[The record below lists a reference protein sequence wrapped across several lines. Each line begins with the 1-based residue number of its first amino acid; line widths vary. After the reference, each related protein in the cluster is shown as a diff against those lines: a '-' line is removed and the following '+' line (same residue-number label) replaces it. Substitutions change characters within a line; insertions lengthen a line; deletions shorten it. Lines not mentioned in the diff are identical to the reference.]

1 MSLLRVARNIGS
13 GYAGAGVNGLVL
25 LLLTP
30 LVVRHLGQAQYG
42 VWVLVTAIGSYLGFL
57 NAGSGAAAV
66 RAVARLAGT
75 GRIGEAS
82 QEVGSIFRIYLAV
95 GIVAGCALAVLSVT
109 TLDFFHVPAA
119 DQPEARALLIL
130 IALNFVVS
138 FPFGVTRSVLAGLH
152 RFDVLNG
159 VEIAWALLR
168 LGATAAFLTSG
179 YGLVAVGAVQ
189 LAASIGGHLTRFV
202 AIRRIAPQIH
212 LTGGKG
218 WSGLS
223 ADVTSFSA
231 LSFLYESLRTLFDNA
246 DLLLLGILAGPAAV
260 GIFGAGV
267 TLASFVSRGLQPVSG
282 VLFPMAA
289 EMEAVGRRSGSAR
302 LLEVGTRVNLALAL
316 PLVTILLIDGPV
328 LLRYWV
334 GEEFAASAVVLT
346 VFTLANLM
354 MAASLASSTLLFG
367 SGRIGVLVGAEAARY
382 VLNLALLLLLYR
394 WLGLFGAALATLAAT
409 VAIDAAIVI
418 RQALRFS
425 GLDGFGFLTGSL
437 GAPLLTGI
445 PVFLLLLIWKSA
457 APSPSIPI
465 LALRVGACLA
475 GFSLIYVVGGAFREE
490 RRLAG
495 KVWAEVFR

>member
-1 MSLLRVARNIGS
+1 
-13 GYAGAGVNGLVL
+13 
-25 LLLTP
+25 
-30 LVVRHLGQAQYG
+30 
-42 VWVLVTAIGSYLGFL
+42 
-57 NAGSGAAAV
+57 
-66 RAVARLAGT
+66 
-75 GRIGEAS
+75 
-82 QEVGSIFRIYLAV
+82 
-95 GIVAGCALAVLSVT
+95 
-109 TLDFFHVPAA
+109 
-119 DQPEARALLIL
+119 
-130 IALNFVVS
+130 
-138 FPFGVTRSVLAGLH
+138 VLAGLH

-168 LGATAAFLTSG
+168 LGATAAFLSLG

-267 TLASFVSRGLQPVSG
+267 TLASFISRGLQPVSG

-316 PLVTILLIDGPV
+316 PLVTILLIDGPA

-334 GEEFAASAVVLT
+334 GEEFAASATVLT

-382 VLNLALLLLLYR
+382 ALNIALLLVLYR
-394 WLGLFGAALATLAAT
+394 WLGLVGAALATLAAT
-409 VAIDAAIVI
+409 VVIDAAIVI

-425 GLDGFGFLTGSL
+425 GLDGLGFLTGSL
-437 GAPLLTGI
+437 GAPVLTGI
-445 PVFLLLLIWKSA
+445 PVFVLLLIWKSA
-457 APSPSIPI
+457 VPSPSIPI
-465 LALRVGACLA
+465 LALRLGACLA
-475 GFSLIYVVGGAFREE
+475 GFGLIYIVAGAFREE

-495 KVWAEVFR
+495 KIWAEVFR